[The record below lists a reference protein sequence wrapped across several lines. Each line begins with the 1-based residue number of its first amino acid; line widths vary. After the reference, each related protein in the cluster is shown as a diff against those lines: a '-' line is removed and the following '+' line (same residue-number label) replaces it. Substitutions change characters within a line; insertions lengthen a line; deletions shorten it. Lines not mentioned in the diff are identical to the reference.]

1 MNFKYVSE
9 NTFKQITLHD
19 CVIEEII
26 FSDNKITFIFDHIDV
41 LLSHPL
47 NGTNNPKCT
56 GKAELIFENYS
67 ELKSLNY
74 ETSYING
81 DKVIITKEKI
91 IDEVELNKIAKD
103 MEVLDVQEE
112 LSENIFQLTFSG
124 IDEYRNFNVFKLNFE
139 KSIVCWNEFTDDAW
153 FAN

>member
-9 NTFKQITLHD
+9 NTFKHITLHD

-26 FSDNKITFIFDHIDV
+26 VSDNKIIFIFDHIDV

-47 NGTNNPKCT
+47 NDFDNPKCT

-81 DKVIITKEKI
+81 DKVIVTDEKVI
-91 IDEVELNKIAKD
+91 GPSELNKIAKD

-112 LSENIFQLTFSG
+112 ISGNIFELTFSG
-124 IDEYRNFNVFKLNFE
+124 IDEYRNFNVFKLKFE
-139 KSIVCWNEFTDDAW
+139 KLIVCWNEFRDDAW
-153 FAN
+153 FVN